1 MRERFTRSFYSK
13 ADPSRPCGVEG
24 IRPNGHGLVSA
35 GAPNGRPKVPW
46 LAENSPLLVE
56 YVSAVMNSPI
66 DVRDSANALIANL
79 EAHPEFA
86 NDSET
91 TKQIALLRSSL
102 DHENMLLS
110 GAGGTVVSKLIE
122 EILIQ
127 QSRDWVLESS
137 GASDYPDLFI
147 RSDDYSELPVFRR
160 GADQVY
166 GAALKGKSKRAVR
179 VPDGLEISLFR
190 RICG

>member
-1 MRERFTRSFYSK
+1 MSVSHVAFTRKQIQAARAELK
-13 ADPSRPCGVEG
+13 AY
-24 IRPNGHGLVSA
+24 
-35 GAPNGRPKVPW
+35 APTDMDWYRRARLTADRMVPW

-122 EILIQ
+122 EFLIQ